1 MKTESARESRPD
13 ESALIGKAR
22 KGDKEAFSQLVRL
35 HQKRIYYL
43 VYRFCRDHDAADD
56 LAQETFVKAYMALD
70 SFREEFRFSSWIST
84 IATNL
89 ALNHLRRQKRQV
101 STEDYPI
108 EEIIADPNPGADPAR
123 RLADK
128 EIMAKLD
135 DEVDKLPPE
144 FKAVFVLRMHEE
156 LSYED
161 IAGRLGIEIGTVMSR
176 LYRARTRLKKAL
188 EEYL

>member
-1 MKTESARESRPD
+1 MADFPSGVYSPRTKENKPGIEYDSAKTT
-13 ESALIGKAR
+13 IGYA
-22 KGDKEAFSQLVRL
+22 
-35 HQKRIYYL
+35 
-43 VYRFCRDHDAADD
+43 
-56 LAQETFVKAYMALD
+56 
-70 SFREEFRFSSWIST
+70 
-84 IATNL
+84 
-89 ALNHLRRQKRQV
+89 
-101 STEDYPI
+101 EDVT
-108 EEIIADPNPGADPAR
+108 
-123 RLADK
+123 
-128 EIMAKLD
+128 KLD